1 MIDPLTFMSFGL
13 RLFGAGKKA
22 RAERKQASNEKRANI
37 IKGNRE
43 RTTDTQTRRRLMVE
57 SRIRR
62 ARISNS
68 SAVGGVAGSSGEL
81 GANAALGSSF
91 NQAIGGLQAN
101 ILTTKALTRLNDDSA
116 KAVQSANTFNSFVGL
131 FDAGVD
137 LYNEANK

>member
-1 MIDPLTFMSFGL
+1 MAGPLAFLSFGL
-13 RLFGAGKKA
+13 NLLSAGKKA
-22 RAERKQASNEKRANI
+22 QAEKKQARNQKRANV

-43 RTTDTQTRRRLMVE
+43 QITDTQTRRRLTVE

-101 ILTTKALTRLNDDSA
+101 ILATKALTRLNDDSA

-131 FDAGVD
+131 FDAGIN